1 MSVEEGFETMR
12 RAVFIDRDGVVNRAI
27 VREGKP
33 YPPPTLSDLRLL
45 PGVREACRKL
55 REAGFALILVTNQ
68 PDIAR
73 GGVSAQQ
80 VAEINGRL
88 QRFLQLDD
96 IRVCP
101 HDDAARC
108 DCRKPKPGLLLDAA
122 RTMDIDL
129 SSSFVVG
136 DRWRDVEAGHR
147 AGCRAIFV
155 DHGYRER
162 QPDGPFLRVHS
173 LREAANWILKMAQTG
188 FMRHA

>member
-1 MSVEEGFETMR
+1 MR

-27 VREGKP
+27 LRDGKP

-45 PGVREACRKL
+45 PGVRDACRKL
-55 REAGFALILVTNQ
+55 REAGFALILITNQ

-73 GGVSAQQ
+73 GALNPAQ

-88 QRFLQLDD
+88 QRFLELDD
-96 IRVCP
+96 VRVCP
-101 HDDAARC
+101 HDDEARC
-108 DCRKPKPGLLLDAA
+108 DCRKPKPGLLLEAA
-122 RTMDIDL
+122 QKFDIDL
-129 SSSFVVG
+129 RQSYVVG

-147 AGCRAIFV
+147 AGCRSIFV

-173 LREAANWILKMAQTG
+173 LREAANWILRTAQFG
-188 FMRHA
+188 VLRHV